1 MSSSSFD
8 LSSISTEDLKEVKG
22 KSLMKSSDLEEA
34 IDRGDWE
41 ALERE
46 ARVIVDCTPL
56 KVHDTNLLQNQV
68 FETGVSLAASS
79 SEISSLREGGNLKD
93 SKRWSLSQK
102 SSVIVS
108 VDEDLTLSDDDDIDS
123 TRFAAIEKMID
134 DDDLIGLINHASLSF
149 KKSQT

>member
-46 ARVIVDCTPL
+46 ARVIVDYTPL
-56 KVHDTNLLQNQV
+56 KVHSTNLLENQV
-68 FETGVSLAASS
+68 FETGVSLGASS